1 MTNYAY
7 WGGTNSISLPV
18 NGVLNYR
25 AIPYGLNTIHHMR
38 FMEGE
43 AQRTY
48 TALRFPRKAE
58 DYRTQQI
65 QQMNYDIFIRTMAD
79 LIKKYAPK
87 MQN

>member
-1 MTNYAY
+1 MRDYAY
-7 WGGTNSISLPV
+7 WCGANSISLPV

-25 AIPYGLNTIHHMR
+25 ATPYGLDTLHSMG
-38 FMEGE
+38 FMDGE

-58 DYRTQQI
+58 DSKGQQV
-65 QQMNYDIFIRTMAD
+65 QKMKYDIFIRTMAD

-87 MQN
+87 MRN